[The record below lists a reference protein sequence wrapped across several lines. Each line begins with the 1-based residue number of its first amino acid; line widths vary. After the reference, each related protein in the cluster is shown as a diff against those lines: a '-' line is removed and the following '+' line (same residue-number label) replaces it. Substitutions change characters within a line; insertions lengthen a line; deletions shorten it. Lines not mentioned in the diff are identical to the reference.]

1 MAPRRVACELLGGV
15 VQQKKKKKSPLNC
28 RDDGGREA
36 HAGGG
41 ECLEAVHDVPVGDC
55 GRALE
60 CGGGAEAGCPPPAL
74 HLALVLRCSA
84 RCQTWRQAWR
94 NILALVVMDSRSI
107 SMDMVWHYGLEE
119 LAPFIT
125 NGDVEA
131 AALCDAYGEL
141 WLAQRDEAI
150 WFSGDYDAHKDCD

>member
-1 MAPRRVACELLGGV
+1 MAAGKLPPCM
-15 VQQKKKKKSPLNC
+15 
-28 RDDGGREA
+28 A
-36 HAGGG
+36 HGGGG
-41 ECLEAVHDVPVGDC
+41 ERLEAASDVPVGDC

-74 HLALVLRCSA
+74 HLAL
-84 RCQTWRQAWR
+84 
-94 NILALVVMDSRSI
+94 IMDSQSI
-107 SMDMVWHYGLEE
+107 SMDMVGRDDLEK

-131 AALCDAYGEL
+131 AARCDAYGEL

-150 WFSGDYDAHKDCD
+150 WFSGDHYAHKDCD